1 MEPAGPIGPFCG
13 KTPETVSAN
22 TDVACRHLMEDV
34 RMPSIW
40 IILAAVVGAIN
51 LRLMLPGV
59 AAFLGVGRWSLGHRR
74 RRHLTH

>member
-1 MEPAGPIGPFCG
+1 
-13 KTPETVSAN
+13 
-22 TDVACRHLMEDV
+22 
-34 RMPSIW
+34 MPSIW

-59 AAFLGVGRWSLGHRR
+59 AALLGVGRWSAGYQR